1 MTTERKATLT
11 IDGQAPVDFQI
22 MSPTHGNDCID
33 IRTLGAK
40 TGLFTYDSGFLSTA
54 SCKSKVTFID
64 GDVGQLL
71 YRGYPI
77 EQLAENCN
85 FLEVTYLLK
94 NGELPNAKQ
103 KSRFRKHHQEP
114 HDGSRATR
122 QVLLRFPSR
131 CASDGCDDWCRWCPV
146 RLLS

>member
-1 MTTERKATLT
+1 MTTERKATLA
-11 IDGQAPVDFQI
+11 IEGQAPVDFTI
-22 MSPTHGNDCID
+22 MTPTHGNDCID

-54 SCKSKVTFID
+54 SCKSKITFID

-77 EQLAENCN
+77 EQLAEQCN

-103 KSRFRKHHQEP
+103 KLNLK
-114 HDGSRATR
+114 T
-122 QVLLRFPSR
+122 PSR
-131 CASDGCDDWCRWCPV
+131 ITRWCTSSFQSSSPV
-146 RLLS
+146 SAVMLTRWPS

>member
-1 MTTERKATLT
+1 MTIERKATLS
-11 IDGQAPVDFQI
+11 IDGLAPVDFSI
-22 MSPTHGNDCID
+22 MAPVHGNDCVD

-54 SCKSKVTFID
+54 SCKSKITFID

-85 FLEVTYLLK
+85 PFL
-94 NGELPNAKQ
+94 NI
-103 KSRFRKHHQEP
+103 
-114 HDGSRATR
+114 
-122 QVLLRFPSR
+122 
-131 CASDGCDDWCRWCPV
+131 RWCTNSYPNFSPV
-146 RLLS
+146 SVAMPTRWPS